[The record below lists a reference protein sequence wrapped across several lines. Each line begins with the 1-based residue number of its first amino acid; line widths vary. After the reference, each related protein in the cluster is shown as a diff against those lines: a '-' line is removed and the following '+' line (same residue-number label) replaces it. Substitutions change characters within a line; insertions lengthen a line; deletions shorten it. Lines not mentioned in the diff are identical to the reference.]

1 MRACGKILVIAMG
14 IVYSSCINIDDSPE
28 VFMVSATIKLLAPP
42 EGCGD
47 FIIETAND
55 NTLFPLSLD
64 KAYRVDGLRVKIVYD
79 LVEGISHPCGTV
91 SALPGIEL
99 LAIERR

>member
-1 MRACGKILVIAMG
+1 MRACGKIVVIAVG
-14 IVYSSCINIDDSPE
+14 ILFSSCINIDDSPE
-28 VFMVSATIKLLAPP
+28 VFMVSATIKLLTPP

-47 FIIETAND
+47 FVIETAND
-55 NTLFPLSLD
+55 NALFPLSLD
-64 KAYRVDGLRVKIVYD
+64 KEYRVDGLRVKIVYD
-79 LVEGISHPCGTV
+79 LVDGISHPCGSV